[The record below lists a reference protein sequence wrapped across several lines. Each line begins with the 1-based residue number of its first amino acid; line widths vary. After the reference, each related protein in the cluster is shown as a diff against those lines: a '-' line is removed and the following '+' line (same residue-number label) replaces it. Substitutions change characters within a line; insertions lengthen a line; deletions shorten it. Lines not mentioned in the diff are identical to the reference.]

1 VSADAV
7 CDALHATGH
16 EAVTI
21 DVDRTG
27 AWSRNGTAIAIEP
40 GRGLLGA
47 DVVFSTLQGPFGED
61 GAVQG
66 LLECLAI
73 PFVGSGVLASAICQ
87 DKAAFKALMARTA
100 MPQGAYRAVQR
111 SEFESGSDAVLAGL
125 ESLGPIVFVK
135 PADQGSSVGVSRAD
149 SPQTL
154 LRALEVAFEYG
165 SCAVVEA
172 AAAGVEIEC
181 AVIGNDEPI
190 ASEPGE
196 VVMVG
201 DGPGWFDYQTKY
213 TPDSIQLFMPPR
225 IPRRSRKRVR
235 ELARQIFLCTGCT
248 GLARVDFFVDGR
260 KVLVN
265 EINTM
270 PVLKKTSAFPL
281 LFERTGIPYTE
292 LIGRLL
298 NLALEHHAAR
308 RRYRH

>member
-1 VSADAV
+1 MSAEAIR
-7 CDALHATGH
+7 DALHVTGH

-27 AWSRNGTAIAIEP
+27 AWSRNGTAVAIEP

-73 PFVGSGVLASAICQ
+73 PYVGSGVRASAMCQ
-87 DKAAFKALMARTA
+87 DKAVFKALMARTA
-100 MPQGAYRAVQR
+100 MPQAAYLVVQC
-111 SEFESGSDAVLAGL
+111 SEFESGAEAVLASL
-125 ESLGPIVFVK
+125 DALGPIVFVK
-135 PADQGSSVGVSRAD
+135 PANQGSSVGVSRAD

-172 AAAGVEIEC
+172 AADGVEIEC
-181 AVIGNDEPI
+181 AVIGNGAPI

-196 VVMVG
+196 VVMIG
-201 DGPGWFDYQTKY
+201 DGPGWFDHQTKY
-213 TPDSIQLFMPPR
+213 TPQSIQLFMPPR

-270 PVLKKTSAFPL
+270 PVLKRTSAFPL
-281 LFERTGIPYTE
+281 LFERTGIPYPE

-298 NLALEHHAAR
+298 DLALERHAVR
-308 RRYRH
+308 RRYRN